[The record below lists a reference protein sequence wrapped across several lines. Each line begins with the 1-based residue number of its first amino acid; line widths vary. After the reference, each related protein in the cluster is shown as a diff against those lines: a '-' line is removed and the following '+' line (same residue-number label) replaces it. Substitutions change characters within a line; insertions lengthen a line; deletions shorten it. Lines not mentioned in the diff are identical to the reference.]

1 MRQATRIGKGDLA
14 TMQSRWGKDRL
25 RLALRTPTS
34 PSVPS
39 PTLNMGTFSL
49 NHPSSLTECVPTN
62 ITWTGGA
69 APYSLQINWGA
80 SSTTIRQFNNILDTN
95 FVWDTDVA
103 AGTPVSFQVLDART
117 VQVALDPIVV
127 GVGPNS
133 TCVQDGILLPPS
145 ASLSATPISIPSS
158 YTYTRL
164 ITSSGSLIPSTVVL
178 PTPSFVTTTSR
189 IPLASATSPVWYTDR
204 QTATQRVSL
213 NGASTAGLV
222 VGLVSLLTFAVWL
235 WSRYQQS
242 RARKRSNDAEQQ
254 DRAGGGDKFEAGIAL
269 WGDDDSTT
277 TSEDQPEDVPTP
289 NPSNEIPS
297 VPSEDQAPIP
307 PPTAPVSV
315 PEDQPSSTT
324 PSAPIQPNTPKFFSS
339 RRTKRL
345 QRPRFFSPTQSDTGT
360 LSDTGAARLSSST
373 ASGSTSTAPPSYR
386 TRRSSVYAA
395 PPPLPPPAYTPAN
408 LPPPPLAFRM
418 PRRAR
423 RGWLPTS
430 SKLAPASGQENA
442 SASPSV
448 GVSESAS
455 VRPLPGATGSTTE
468 NGAEG
473 TGMDAGV
480 GEMLVERSFSDSK
493 REPPGES
500 ARGERLTFA
509 DTADSGVS
517 ETGATIRS
525 AGRED

>member
-1 MRQATRIGKGDLA
+1 
-14 TMQSRWGKDRL
+14 
-25 RLALRTPTS
+25 
-34 PSVPS
+34 
-39 PTLNMGTFSL
+39 MGTFSL

-307 PPTAPVSV
+307 PPTAPV
-315 PEDQPSSTT
+315 
-324 PSAPIQPNTPKFFSS
+324 
-339 RRTKRL
+339 
-345 QRPRFFSPTQSDTGT
+345 FFSPTQSDTGT